1 MRFFITSLIFLT
13 SIEVNAQIVSI
24 PDTTFRNYLINN
36 SSINTNGDSL
46 IQVSEASQYSGTIS
60 CQGLGIYDLT
70 GIEAFTNVTSL
81 LCYQNFLDSI
91 DLSSNIALTML
102 NAYQNNFSE
111 IDLTNNVNLVVVRLQ
126 ENQLSSIDVSQNTLL
141 TELILDRNNLS
152 VLNVTSNTE
161 LVILGCYENNLS
173 GAIDVSNNSKLEHIR
188 LQENQIT
195 SIDLSNNPNL
205 VALTIDRNSL
215 TTLNVSNNPNLVGL
229 GCYENN
235 LQGGLD
241 LSNNPMLEV
250 VKLMG
255 NNLTCLNLRNGN
267 NSSIY
272 QFGVVLNPSL
282 TCIQVD
288 DSLYSAQ
295 NWTGIDSQMYFS
307 ESCSG
312 DCNQPPLSVSHITKP
327 DKKELVRIIDLL
339 GKETKPEVNTIQVY
353 QYSDGSFEKRVV
365 IE

>member
-13 SIEVNAQIVSI
+13 LIEVNAQIVSI

-111 IDLTNNVNLVVVRLQ
+111 IDLTNNVNLQTIRLQ
-126 ENQLSSIDVSQNTLL
+126 ENQLSSID
-141 TELILDRNNLS
+141 
-152 VLNVTSNTE
+152 
-161 LVILGCYENNLS
+161 
-173 GAIDVSNNSKLEHIR
+173 
-188 LQENQIT
+188 
-195 SIDLSNNPNL
+195 LSNNQDLASLVLDSNL
-205 VALTIDRNSL
+205 L
-215 TTLNVSNNPNLVGL
+215 TTLDVSENTDLNFLACN
-229 GCYENN
+229 ENN

-241 LSNNPMLEV
+241 LSNNSLLEV
-250 VKLMG
+250 VRLSG

-267 NSSIY
+267 NSVIGELRTI
-272 QFGVVLNPSL
+272 QNPSL

-295 NWTGIDSQMYFS
+295 NWTDIDAHSYFS

-327 DKKELVRIIDLL
+327 YKKDLIRIIDLL

-353 QYSDGSFEKRVV
+353 QYSDGSFEKKVV

>member
-1 MRFFITSLIFLT
+1 MRFFITSLIFFTL
-13 SIEVNAQIVSI
+13 IEVNAQIVSI

-111 IDLTNNVNLVVVRLQ
+111 IDLTNNVNLQTIRLQ

-161 LVILGCYENNLS
+161 LLKLACYDNNLS
-173 GAIDVSNNSKLEHIR
+173 GSVDVSNNVNLQILR
-188 LQENQIT
+188 LQGNQLS
-195 SIDLSNNPNL
+195 SIDLSNNQDLASLVLDNNL
-205 VALTIDRNSL
+205 L
-215 TTLNVSNNPNLVGL
+215 TTLDVSENTELNFLACNG
-229 GCYENN
+229 NN

-241 LSNNPMLEV
+241 LSNNSLLEV
-250 VKLMG
+250 VRLSG

-267 NSSIY
+267 NSVIGELRTI
-272 QFGVVLNPSL
+272 QNPSL

-295 NWTGIDSQMYFS
+295 YWTDIDAHSYFS

-327 DKKELVRIIDLL
+327 YKKDLIRIIDLL

-353 QYSDGSFEKRVV
+353 QYSDGSFEKKVV

>member
-1 MRFFITSLIFLT
+1 MT

-24 PDTTFRNYLINN
+24 PDTAFRNYLINN

-70 GIEAFTNVTSL
+70 GIEAFTNITSL

-102 NAYQNNFSE
+102 NAYQNEFSE
-111 IDLTNNVNLVVVRLQ
+111 IDLTNNVNLQTLRLQ
-126 ENQLSSIDVSQNTLL
+126 
-141 TELILDRNNLS
+141 
-152 VLNVTSNTE
+152 
-161 LVILGCYENNLS
+161 G
-173 GAIDVSNNSKLEHIR
+173 
-188 LQENQIT
+188 NQIS
-195 SIDLSNNPNL
+195 SIDLSSNHDLASLVLDNNL
-205 VALTIDRNSL
+205 L
-215 TTLNVSNNPNLVGL
+215 TTLDVSENTDLNFLACNG
-229 GCYENN
+229 NN

-241 LSNNPMLEV
+241 LSNNSLLEV
-250 VKLMG
+250 VRLSG

-267 NSSIY
+267 NSVIGELRTI
-272 QFGVVLNPSL
+272 QNPSL

-295 NWTGIDSQMYFS
+295 NWTDIDAHSYFS

-327 DKKELVRIIDLL
+327 YKKDLIRIIDLL